1 MSSPLRYE
9 VNENPPTPLAFGL
22 ALQFTII
29 AIAGIVV
36 TPAIVIQAA
45 GESASY
51 LEYAVFA
58 SLVVCGICTFLQ
70 ARPVWRIGSGYIL
83 LMGTSGAFIAVSV
96 AALEAGGAMMLGA
109 LVLVSSF
116 VQFAFAFKLSWLRK
130 VITPAVGGVVI
141 MLIPVT
147 VMPIAF
153 DFFSNVSEEHQSF
166 GAPFVVFLTVLIGVG
181 LGILAKGMLR
191 LWTPIIGIV
200 IGTIAAAIIGIYDS
214 TPVQN
219 AAWIGIPKFSEM
231 SIDFSLNSSFYGS
244 FFTLLP
250 SFIFVT
256 VIGMV
261 ETIGDSIAIQRV
273 SQRKPKSP
281 DYRVVQGAVGADGF
295 GNLLSGCLAIVP
307 NTTYSS
313 SISVTELTGVASRRV
328 GMFIGGIF
336 LVAAFLPKLQAIIV
350 SLPPPVVGA
359 YLLIVL
365 GLLFVVGLQ
374 MVARSG
380 LDYRTGLIVGISMWV
395 GIGFQYQFIFPGL
408 FTGMWGDLLQ
418 NGMTVGGLT
427 AIFLMLLWRVTSSRR
442 IKTQC
447 DLRPEAIQELQSFLD
462 QVCTRWKL
470 SDEIRS
476 NIELAN
482 EETLH
487 ILQQSRPGD
496 EQRKLSISVHKELNL
511 IELEY
516 VLALDLEN
524 IEDRVAMLQE
534 SPGEFNEDDYSLR
547 ILRHISAHVKH
558 EKYFDVDFLSVKVK
572 C

>member
-1 MSSPLRYE
+1 MSSPIRYD

-22 ALQFTII
+22 AIQFTIL

-36 TPAIVIQAA
+36 TPAIVVQAA
-45 GESASY
+45 GGSLSY

-58 SLVVCGICTFLQ
+58 SLLVCGVCTFLQ
-70 ARPVWRIGSGYIL
+70 ARPIWRIGSGYVL
-83 LMGTSGAFIAVSV
+83 LMGTSGAFIAVSI
-96 AALEAGGAMMLGA
+96 AALKAGGPVMLGA

-116 VQFAFAFKLSWLRK
+116 VQFVLAFKLSWLRK
-130 VITPAVGGVVI
+130 VVTPAVGGVVI

-147 VMPIAF
+147 VLPIAF
-153 DFFSNVSEEHQSF
+153 DFFATVPEGVEKPF
-166 GAPFVVFLTVLIGVG
+166 AAPFVVLLTILVGVG

-191 LWTPIIGIV
+191 LWTPVIGIV
-200 IGTIAAAIIGIYDS
+200 VGTITAAFLGLYDF
-214 TPVQN
+214 TAVRD
-219 AAWIGIPKFSEM
+219 AAWIGIPNFSKL
-231 SIDFSLNSSFYGS
+231 SFDFSLNSS

-256 VIGMV
+256 IIGMV

-273 SQRKPKSP
+273 SNRNPKSP

-336 LVAAFLPKLQAIIV
+336 VFAAFLPKLQALIV
-350 SLPPPVVGA
+350 SLPPPVIGA

-380 LDYRTGLIVGISMWV
+380 LDYRTGLIVGISMWLGV
-395 GIGFQYQFIFPGL
+395 GFQYKFIFPEL
-408 FTGMWGDLLQ
+408 FTGMWGELLQ

-427 AIFLMLLWRVTSSRR
+427 AIFLMLLWQLTSSRR
-442 IKTQC
+442 LKTQC
-447 DLRPEAIQELQSFLD
+447 DLTPTAIQELQSFLD
-462 QVCTRWKL
+462 QACHRWKV
-470 SDEIRS
+470 SDSIKR

-487 ILQQSRPGD
+487 ILQSSRP
-496 EQRKLSISVHKELNL
+496 ENEMRKLSLTVHKELGT

-516 VLALDLEN
+516 VLALDLDN
-524 IEDRVAMLQE
+524 IEDRLTILQE
-534 SPGEFNEDDYSLR
+534 SPAEFNEDDYSLR
-547 ILRHISAHVKH
+547 ILRHISAQVKH
-558 EKYFDVDFLSVKVK
+558 EKYFDMDFLSVKVE

>member
-22 ALQFTII
+22 ALQFTIL

-45 GESASY
+45 GESQNY

-83 LMGTSGAFIAVSV
+83 LMGTSGAFIAVSI
-96 AALEAGGAMMLGA
+96 AALKAGGPVMLGA
-109 LVLVSSF
+109 LVLVSSL
-116 VQFAFAFKLSWLRK
+116 VQFALAFKLSWLRTI
-130 VITPAVGGVVI
+130 ITPAVGGVVI

-147 VMPIAF
+147 VLPIAF
-153 DFFSNVSEEHQSF
+153 DFFAKVPEEHLSF
-166 GAPFVVFLTVLIGVG
+166 GAPFVVFVTILVGVG

-191 LWTPIIGIV
+191 LWTPVIGIV
-200 IGTIAAAIIGIYDS
+200 IGTITAAFVGLYDF
-214 TPVQN
+214 TPVRE
-219 AAWIGIPKFSEM
+219 AAWIGIPSFSKL
-231 SIDFSLNSSFYGS
+231 SFDYSLSSSFL
-244 FFTLLP
+244 TLLP

-256 VIGMV
+256 IIGMV

-281 DYRVVQGAVGADGF
+281 DYRVVQGAVGADGL
-295 GNLLSGCLAIVP
+295 GNLLSGCFAIVP

-336 LVAAFLPKLQAIIV
+336 LFAAFLPKLQALIV

-395 GIGFQYQFIFPGL
+395 GVGFQYKFIFPDL
-408 FTGMWGDLLQ
+408 FTGMWGELLQ

-442 IKTQC
+442 VKTQC
-447 DLRPEAIQELQSFLD
+447 DLKPQAIQELQSFLD
-462 QVCTRWKL
+462 QICTRWKL
-470 SDEIRS
+470 SDTIKS

-487 ILQQSRPGD
+487 ILQKSRPSD
-496 EQRKLSISVHKELNL
+496 EGRRLSISVHKELNA

-516 VLALDLEN
+516 VLALELDN
-524 IEDRVAMLQE
+524 IEDRLAMLQE

>member
-9 VNENPPTPLAFGL
+9 VNDNPPTPLAIGL
-22 ALQFTII
+22 ALQFTIL

-45 GESASY
+45 GMTGENNSY
-51 LEYAVFA
+51 LQYAVFA
-58 SLVVCGICTFLQ
+58 SLLVCGLCTFLQ

-83 LMGTSGAFIAVSV
+83 LMGTSGAFIAVSI
-96 AALEAGGAMMLGA
+96 AALKAGGPVMLGA
-109 LVLVSSF
+109 LVLVSSL

-130 VITPAVGGVVI
+130 VITPAVGGIVI

-153 DFFSNVSEEHQSF
+153 DFFAKVPEEHLSF
-166 GAPFVVFLTVLIGVG
+166 GAPFVVFLTILVGVG

-191 LWTPIIGIV
+191 LWTPVIGIV
-200 IGTIAAAIIGIYDS
+200 IGTIAAAIIGLYDF
-214 TPVQN
+214 TPVMS
-219 AAWIGIPKFSEM
+219 AAWIGIPNFSQL
-231 SIDFSLNSSFYGS
+231 SIDVSLSSS

-256 VIGMV
+256 IIGMV

-273 SQRKPKSP
+273 SKRNPKSP

-328 GMFIGGIF
+328 GMFIGVIF
-336 LVAAFLPKLQAIIV
+336 LMAAFLPKLQALIV

-380 LDYRTGLIVGISMWV
+380 IDYRTGLIVGISMWIGV
-395 GIGFQYQFIFPGL
+395 G
-408 FTGMWGDLLQ
+408 
-418 NGMTVGGLT
+418 
-427 AIFLMLLWRVTSSRR
+427 
-442 IKTQC
+442 
-447 DLRPEAIQELQSFLD
+447 
-462 QVCTRWKL
+462 
-470 SDEIRS
+470 SD
-476 NIELAN
+476 
-482 EETLH
+482 
-487 ILQQSRPGD
+487 
-496 EQRKLSISVHKELNL
+496 
-511 IELEY
+511 
-516 VLALDLEN
+516 
-524 IEDRVAMLQE
+524 
-534 SPGEFNEDDYSLR
+534 
-547 ILRHISAHVKH
+547 
-558 EKYFDVDFLSVKVK
+558 
-572 C
+572 

>member
-9 VNENPPTPLAFGL
+9 VNDNPPTPLAIGL
-22 ALQFTII
+22 ALQFTIL

-45 GESASY
+45 GMTGENNSY
-51 LEYAVFA
+51 LQYAVFA
-58 SLVVCGICTFLQ
+58 SLLVCGLCTFLQ

-83 LMGTSGAFIAVSV
+83 LMGTSGAFIAVSI
-96 AALEAGGAMMLGA
+96 AALKAGGPVMLGA
-109 LVLVSSF
+109 LVLVSSL

-130 VITPAVGGVVI
+130 VITPAVGGIVI

-153 DFFSNVSEEHQSF
+153 DFFAKVPEEHLSF
-166 GAPFVVFLTVLIGVG
+166 GAPFVVFLTILVGVG

-191 LWTPIIGIV
+191 LWTPVIGIV
-200 IGTIAAAIIGIYDS
+200 IGTIAAAIIGLYDF
-214 TPVQN
+214 TPVMS
-219 AAWIGIPKFSEM
+219 AAWIGIPNFSQL
-231 SIDFSLNSSFYGS
+231 SIDVSLSSS

-256 VIGMV
+256 IIGMV

-273 SQRKPKSP
+273 SKRNPKSP

-328 GMFIGGIF
+328 GMFIGVIF
-336 LVAAFLPKLQAIIV
+336 LMAAFLPKLQALIV

-380 LDYRTGLIVGISMWV
+380 IDYRTGLIVGISMWIGV
-395 GIGFQYQFIFPGL
+395 GFQYKFIFPDL
-408 FTGMWGDLLQ
+408 FTGMWGELLQ

-427 AIFLMLLWRVTSSRR
+427 AIVLMLLWRITSSRR
-442 IKTQC
+442 IKTEC
-447 DLRPEAIQELQSFLD
+447 ELKPEAIQELRSFLEHI
-462 QVCTRWKL
+462 CSRWRL
-470 SDEIRS
+470 SEATKS

-487 ILQQSRPGD
+487 ILQKSRPD
-496 EQRKLSISVHKELNL
+496 NAARRLRISVHKELNT

-516 VLALDLEN
+516 VLALEMEN
-524 IEDRVAMLQE
+524 IEDRLAMLQE

>member
-1 MSSPLRYE
+1 MSSPIRFD

-22 ALQFTII
+22 AIQFTIL

-45 GESASY
+45 GGSPSY

-58 SLVVCGICTFLQ
+58 SLLVCGVCTFLQ
-70 ARPVWRIGSGYIL
+70 ARPFWRIGSGYVL
-83 LMGTSGAFIAVSV
+83 LMGTSGAFIAVSI
-96 AALEAGGAMMLGA
+96 AALKAGGPVMLGA

-116 VQFAFAFKLSWLRK
+116 VQFALAFKLSWLRK
-130 VITPAVGGVVI
+130 VVTPAVGGVVI

-147 VMPIAF
+147 VLPIAF
-153 DFFSNVSEEHQSF
+153 DFFATVPEGVEKPF
-166 GAPFVVFLTVLIGVG
+166 AAPFVVFLTILVGVG

-191 LWTPIIGIV
+191 LWTPVIGIV
-200 IGTIAAAIIGIYDS
+200 VGTITAAFLGLYDF
-214 TPVQN
+214 TAVRD
-219 AAWIGIPKFSEM
+219 AAWIGIPNFSKL
-231 SIDFSLNSSFYGS
+231 SFDFSLNSS

-256 VIGMV
+256 IIGMV

-273 SQRKPKSP
+273 SNRNPKSP

-336 LVAAFLPKLQAIIV
+336 VFAAFLPKLQALIV
-350 SLPPPVVGA
+350 SLPPPVIGA

-380 LDYRTGLIVGISMWV
+380 LDYRTGLIVGISMWLGV
-395 GIGFQYQFIFPGL
+395 GFQYKFIFPEL
-408 FTGMWGDLLQ
+408 FTGMWGELLQ

-427 AIFLMLLWRVTSSRR
+427 AIFLMLLWRLTSSRR
-442 IKTQC
+442 LKTQC
-447 DLRPEAIQELQSFLD
+447 DLTPLAIQELRSFLN
-462 QVCTRWKL
+462 QACNRWKV
-470 SDEIRS
+470 SDATKR

-487 ILQQSRPGD
+487 ILQSSRP
-496 EQRKLSISVHKELNL
+496 ETEIRKLSLAVHKELGT

-516 VLALDLEN
+516 VLALDLDN
-524 IEDRVAMLQE
+524 IEDRLAILQE
-534 SPGEFNEDDYSLR
+534 SPAEFNEDDYSLR

-558 EKYFDVDFLSVKVK
+558 EKYFDMDFLSVKVK

>member
-9 VNENPPTPLAFGL
+9 VDENPPTPLAFGL
-22 ALQFTII
+22 ALQFTIL

-58 SLVVCGICTFLQ
+58 SLLVCGICTFLQ
-70 ARPVWRIGSGYIL
+70 ARPVWRIGSGYVL
-83 LMGTSGAFIAVSV
+83 LMGTSGAFIAVSI
-96 AALEAGGAMMLGA
+96 AALKDGGPVMLGA
-109 LVLVSSF
+109 LVLVSSLL
-116 VQFAFAFKLSWLRK
+116 QFALAFKLSLLRK

-147 VMPIAF
+147 VLPIAF
-153 DFFSNVSEEHQSF
+153 DFFAIVPEGVETPVS
-166 GAPFVVFLTVLIGVG
+166 AAFVVFLTIFVGVG

-191 LWTPIIGIV
+191 LWTPVIGIV
-200 IGTIAAAIIGIYDS
+200 VGTITAAFLGLCDFSA
-214 TPVQN
+214 VKE
-219 AAWIGIPKFSEM
+219 AAWIGIPNFSTL
-231 SIDFSLNSSFYGS
+231 SFDLSLNYS

-256 VIGMV
+256 IIGMV

-273 SQRKPKSP
+273 SKRKPKSP
-281 DYRVVQGAVGADGF
+281 DYRVVQGAVGADGL
-295 GNLLSGCLAIVP
+295 GNLLSGCLGIVP

-336 LVAAFLPKLQAIIV
+336 LFAAFLPKLQALIV
-350 SLPPPVVGA
+350 SLPPPVIGA

-380 LDYRTGLIVGISMWV
+380 LDYRTGLIVGISMWLGV
-395 GIGFQYQFIFPGL
+395 GFQYKFIFPEL
-408 FTGMWGDLLQ
+408 FTGMWGELLQ

-427 AIFLMLLWRVTSSRR
+427 AIFLMLLWRITSSRR
-442 IKTQC
+442 LKTQC
-447 DLRPEAIQELQSFLD
+447 DLTPEAIHEVQSFLD
-462 QVCTRWKL
+462 QACKRWKV
-470 SDEIRS
+470 SETIKS

-487 ILQQSRPGD
+487 ILQSSRP
-496 EQRKLSISVHKELNL
+496 ENEARRLSLSVHKELNT

-524 IEDRVAMLQE
+524 IEDRLAILQE
-534 SPGEFNEDDYSLR
+534 TPAEFNEDDYSLR

-558 EKYFDVDFLSVKVK
+558 EKYFDMDFLSVKVE

>member
-1 MSSPLRYE
+1 MSSSLRYE

-22 ALQFTII
+22 ALQFTVI
-29 AIAGIVV
+29 AIAGIVI

-45 GESASY
+45 GESTSY
-51 LEYAVFA
+51 LQYAVFA

-83 LMGTSGAFIAVSV
+83 LMGTSGAFIAVSI
-96 AALEAGGAMMLGA
+96 AALKAGGALMLGA
-109 LVLVSSF
+109 LVLVASF

-130 VITPAVGGVVI
+130 VVTPAVGGVVI

-153 DFFSNVSEEHQSF
+153 DFFSNVPEEHLSF
-166 GAPFVVFLTVLIGVG
+166 RAPFVVFLTILVGVG

-191 LWTPIIGIV
+191 LWTPVIGIV
-200 IGTIAAAIIGIYDS
+200 IGTITAAIIGMYDFS
-214 TPVQN
+214 PVRD
-219 AAWIGIPKFSEM
+219 AAWIGIPNFSEM
-231 SIDFSLNSSFYGS
+231 SFDFSLNSSFYTS
-244 FFTLLP
+244 FLTLLP

-281 DYRVVQGAVGADGF
+281 DYRVVQGAVGADGL

-380 LDYRTGLIVGISMWV
+380 LDYRTGLIVGISMWIGV
-395 GIGFQYQFIFPGL
+395 GFQYKFIFPGL
-408 FTGMWGDLLQ
+408 FTGLWGDLLQ

-427 AIFLMLLWRVTSSRR
+427 AIFLMLLWHITSSRR

-447 DLRPEAIQELQSFLD
+447 DLKPETFQELQAFLD
-462 QVCTRWKL
+462 QVCTRWRL

-534 SPGEFNEDDYSLR
+534 SPGEYNEDDYSLR

>member
-1 MSSPLRYE
+1 MSSPIRYE
-9 VNENPPTPLAFGL
+9 VSENPPTPLAFGL
-22 ALQFTII
+22 ALQFTIL

-45 GESASY
+45 GESTSY

-58 SLVVCGICTFLQ
+58 SLIVCGLCTFLQ
-70 ARPVWRIGSGYIL
+70 ARPIWRIGSGYIL
-83 LMGTSGAFIAVSV
+83 LMGTSGAFIAVSI
-96 AALEAGGAMMLGA
+96 AALKAGGPVMLGA
-109 LVLVSSF
+109 LVLVSSL
-116 VQFAFAFKLSWLRK
+116 VQFLCAFKLSWLRK
-130 VITPAVGGVVI
+130 VVTPAVGGVVI

-153 DFFSNVSEEHQSF
+153 EFFANVPEEHQSF
-166 GAPFVVFLTVLIGVG
+166 GAPFIVFLTILVGVG
-181 LGILAKGMLR
+181 LGILAKGLLR
-191 LWTPIIGIV
+191 LWTPVIGIV
-200 IGTIAAAIIGIYDS
+200 IGTLTAAFIGMYDF
-214 TPVQN
+214 TPVQK
-219 AAWIGIPKFSEM
+219 AAWIGIPNFSEL
-231 SIDFSLNSSFYGS
+231 SFDFSLNASFL
-244 FFTLLP
+244 TLLP

-256 VIGMV
+256 IIGMV

-273 SQRKPKSP
+273 SKRKPKSP

-295 GNLLSGCLAIVP
+295 GNLLSGCLGIVP

-313 SISVTELTGVASRRV
+313 SISVTELTGVASRSV

-336 LVAAFLPKLQAIIV
+336 VVAAFLPKLQALIV

-380 LDYRTGLIVGISMWV
+380 IDYRTGLIVGISMWI
-395 GIGFQYQFIFPGL
+395 GIGFQYKFIFPDL

-427 AIFLMLLWRVTSSRR
+427 AIFLMLLWRITSSRR
-442 IKTQC
+442 IKTECALNPQ
-447 DLRPEAIQELQSFLD
+447 AILQLQTFFD
-462 QVCTRWKL
+462 QIGDRWRL
-470 SDEIRS
+470 PDSVRS

-487 ILQQSRPGD
+487 ILQKSRD
-496 EQRKLSISVHKELNL
+496 DNTERKLSISVHKELNT

-524 IEDRVAMLQE
+524 IEDRLAMLQE
-534 SPGEFNEDDYSLR
+534 APGEFNEDDYSLR

-558 EKYFDVDFLSVKVK
+558 EKYFDVDFFSVKVK

>member
-9 VNENPPTPLAFGL
+9 VNDNPPTPLAVGL
-22 ALQFTII
+22 ALQFTIL

-45 GESASY
+45 GMTGENNSY
-51 LEYAVFA
+51 LQYAVFA
-58 SLVVCGICTFLQ
+58 SLIVCGLCTFLQ

-83 LMGTSGAFIAVSV
+83 LMGTSGAFIAVSI
-96 AALEAGGAMMLGA
+96 AALKAGGPVMLGA
-109 LVLVSSF
+109 LVLVSSL

-130 VITPAVGGVVI
+130 VITPAVGGIVI

-153 DFFSNVSEEHQSF
+153 DFFTKVPEEHLSF
-166 GAPFVVFLTVLIGVG
+166 GAPFVVFLTILVGVG

-200 IGTIAAAIIGIYDS
+200 IGTITAAFIGLYDF
-214 TPVQN
+214 TPVMD
-219 AAWIGIPKFSEM
+219 AAWVGIPNFSQL
-231 SIDFSLNSSFYGS
+231 SIDYSLNSS

-256 VIGMV
+256 IIGMV

-273 SQRKPKSP
+273 SKRNPTSP

-336 LVAAFLPKLQAIIV
+336 LIAAFLPKLQALIV

-380 LDYRTGLIVGISMWV
+380 IDYRTGLIVGISMWIGV
-395 GIGFQYQFIFPGL
+395 GFQYKFIFPDL
-408 FTGMWGDLLQ
+408 FTGMWGELLQ

-427 AIFLMLLWRVTSSRR
+427 AIVLMLLWRITSSRR
-442 IKTQC
+442 IKTEC
-447 DLRPEAIQELQSFLD
+447 DLKPEAIQELQSFLEHI
-462 QVCTRWKL
+462 CARWRL
-470 SDEIRS
+470 SEATKS

-487 ILQQSRPGD
+487 ILQKSRPD
-496 EQRKLSISVHKELNL
+496 NEDRRLRISVHKELNT

-516 VLALDLEN
+516 VLALELEN
-524 IEDRVAMLQE
+524 IEDRLTMLQE

>member
-9 VNENPPTPLAFGL
+9 VSENPPTPLAFGL
-22 ALQFTII
+22 AMQFTIL

-45 GESASY
+45 GESMSY

-58 SLVVCGICTFLQ
+58 SLVVCGLCTFLQ
-70 ARPVWRIGSGYIL
+70 ARPIWRVGSGYIL
-83 LMGTSGAFIAVSV
+83 LMGTSGAFIAVSI
-96 AALEAGGAMMLGA
+96 AALKAGGPVMLGA

-116 VQFAFAFKLSWLRK
+116 VQFVLAFKLSWLRK

-153 DFFSNVSEEHQSF
+153 DFFANVEEKHQSF
-166 GAPFVVFLTVLIGVG
+166 GAPLVVFVTLIVGVG

-191 LWTPIIGIV
+191 LWTPVIGIV
-200 IGTIAAAIIGIYDS
+200 IGTITATFIGLHDF
-214 TPVQN
+214 TPVKE
-219 AAWIGIPKFSEM
+219 AAWIGIPNFAQLSF
-231 SIDFSLNSSFYGS
+231 DLSLNAS

-256 VIGMV
+256 IIGMV
-261 ETIGDSIAIQRV
+261 ETVGDSIAIQRV

-281 DYRVVQGAVGADGF
+281 DYRVVQGAVGADGL
-295 GNLLSGCLAIVP
+295 GNLLSGFLAIVP

-336 LVAAFLPKLQAIIV
+336 LVAAFLPKLQALIV

-380 LDYRTGLIVGISMWV
+380 IDYRTGLIVGISMWV
-395 GIGFQYQFIFPGL
+395 GIGFQYKFIFPDL
-408 FTGMWGDLLQ
+408 FTGMWGELLQ

-427 AIFLMLLWRVTSSRR
+427 AIFLMLLWRLTSSRR
-442 IKTQC
+442 IKTEC
-447 DLRPEAIQELQSFLD
+447 DLKPEAIQELQSFID
-462 QVCTRWKL
+462 QICTRWKL
-470 SDEIRS
+470 SDTIKS

-487 ILQQSRPGD
+487 ILQKSRPDD
-496 EQRKLSISVHKELNL
+496 EARKLSISVHKELNT

-516 VLALDLEN
+516 VLAHDLEN
-524 IEDRVAMLQE
+524 IEDRLALLQE
-534 SPGEFNEDDYSLR
+534 TPGEFNEDDYSLR